1 MTRKMIDLLLIS
13 PNSKKMYQD
22 LAEKYSAIETNP
34 RLGYL
39 AACVRNKFGVSIYD
53 MEAEPPKSDIDII
66 NKVNECNPKTIVFV
80 AEGQNVNASA
90 CVMSAVCDTAE
101 IIRNYIPD
109 IKIGVCGGY
118 CSALPDKVLNDHS
131 FIDFVFLNEGFYSL
145 KNLLE
150 NNGSPE
156 GIPGIWY
163 KSNGRIEINKPER
176 VVPQDLMARDI
187 GHCAYD
193 LMPSLDKYRCPL
205 WHSEY
210 SDDTTPYA
218 SIYTSFGCPY
228 QCQFCAAANSLN
240 RNSNDLNK
248 TAADFNIFRH
258 FDPEFIIKDF
268 EYLASKGVRNIKIT
282 DELFVLKK
290 THFLPICNL
299 IKERFGNYFRIWCYS
314 RINTIRSEYLKSLKD
329 AGVFSLAL
337 GIEASSQVV
346 RQEIDKGRFTD
357 VDIRTIVRMI
367 EESGI
372 QCCNNFIVGLQGDTW
387 ETMQETLNLAL
398 ELLGTNTNIYSACAL
413 PGSPLYLM
421 DKSAGKR
428 VPEKYSEF
436 GFLSYDHVCS
446 STDTLSSADVLSFRD
461 YFFTTVFEN
470 PRFHNKIKNLY
481 GENAVQNIKD
491 MTKIKLKRKLLGD

>member
-1 MTRKMIDLLLIS
+1 MYYTEIRGKMIDLLLIS

-39 AACVRNKFGVSIYD
+39 AACVRNKFGVAIYD

-90 CVMSAVCDTAE
+90 CVMGAVCDAAE
-101 IIRNYIPD
+101 IIRNHIPS

-145 KNLLE
+145 KNLLG
-150 NNGSPE
+150 NNGNPE
-156 GIPGIWY
+156 GVPGIWY

-176 VVPQDLMARDI
+176 VVPQDLMESDI

-210 SDDTTPYA
+210 SNDTTPYA

-268 EYLASKGVRNIKIT
+268 EYNA
-282 DELFVLKK
+282 
-290 THFLPICNL
+290 
-299 IKERFGNYFRIWCYS
+299 
-314 RINTIRSEYLKSLKD
+314 IN
-329 AGVFSLAL
+329 
-337 GIEASSQVV
+337 
-346 RQEIDKGRFTD
+346 
-357 VDIRTIVRMI
+357 
-367 EESGI
+367 
-372 QCCNNFIVGLQGDTW
+372 
-387 ETMQETLNLAL
+387 
-398 ELLGTNTNIYSACAL
+398 
-413 PGSPLYLM
+413 
-421 DKSAGKR
+421 
-428 VPEKYSEF
+428 
-436 GFLSYDHVCS
+436 H
-446 STDTLSSADVLSFRD
+446 
-461 YFFTTVFEN
+461 
-470 PRFHNKIKNLY
+470 
-481 GENAVQNIKD
+481 
-491 MTKIKLKRKLLGD
+491 